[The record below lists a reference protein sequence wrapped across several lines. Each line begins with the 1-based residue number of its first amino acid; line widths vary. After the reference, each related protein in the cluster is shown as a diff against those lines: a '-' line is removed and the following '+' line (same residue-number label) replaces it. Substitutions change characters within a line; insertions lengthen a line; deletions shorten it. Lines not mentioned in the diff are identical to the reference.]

1 MVMITNN
8 SERSIISMKKIRN
21 ITAFYNSSSI
31 TFMSDVMTFISKSL
45 KDMSVDKKLIQKAE
59 LISEEIIADLLKHAP
74 ANTDL
79 KIQVKRSFG
88 EASVNLSMKG
98 EEFSPYSDE
107 DDLNED
113 SGIGAIRSV
122 LLRSFGE
129 NFKYSNKNHVNN
141 VRIVAGQSEKK
152 MNNSAIYALFL
163 GLVFGFIAKFLFPE
177 SVNTALCSYILE
189 PIKTIF
195 MNAIR
200 IIIAPVVFFSIVSC
214 FSQFTNLS
222 EVGKIGSRV
231 ISMYL
236 LTTVIAVILGISIF
250 YIVQPGE
257 FGFALSSGTSTQTV
271 NVDTSVD
278 TSIMSTLLN
287 IVPSNFLTP
296 FLESDTLQLIFL
308 AMLCGIA
315 VGMVGKYSSMLKE
328 LFDALNT
335 LFLTITTLITRFI
348 PLAAFVSISLLV
360 IRLGGNSL
368 LSILS
373 VTLTHT
379 GAILCMMCIYGI
391 LILIIGRLN
400 PLKFFKN
407 DKEGI
412 FTSLTLSSS
421 SAAMPTNM
429 RVCTEKLGVSPKVA
443 NFSIPLGATINMDG
457 VCIYLTVI
465 GLFLAKAYGIT
476 VDLPSLISL
485 TFTII
490 MLSLGAPGVPGC
502 AFICL
507 SVVAESLNIPIEAL
521 SLIIAINPILDM
533 TDTMSNT
540 TGDMAAAVIVAKKEG
555 LLDLEKYNS

>member
-1 MVMITNN
+1 
-8 SERSIISMKKIRN
+8 MKKIRN

>member
-1 MVMITNN
+1 
-8 SERSIISMKKIRN
+8 MKKIRN
-21 ITAFYNSSSI
+21 VTAFYNSSRY
-31 TFMSDVMTFISKSL
+31 TFMSDAMAFIEKSL
-45 KDMSVDKKLIQKAE
+45 TDMSVDKKLIQRTE
-59 LISEEIIADLLKHAP
+59 LISEEIITDLLKHAP
-74 ANTDL
+74 EGTDL
-79 KIQVKRSFG
+79 KIQVKRFFG
-88 EASVNLSMKG
+88 ETSVNLSMKG
-98 EEFSPYSDE
+98 EEFSPYSDDESLSE
-107 DDLNED
+107 DA
-113 SGIGAIRSV
+113 SIGTIRSV

-129 NFKYSNKNHVNN
+129 NFKYSNKNHINN
-141 VRIVAGQSEKK
+141 VRIVAGESEKK
-152 MNNSAIYALFL
+152 LNNSAIYALFL
-163 GLVFGFIAKFLFPE
+163 GLAFGFIAKFLFPDP
-177 SVNTALCSYILE
+177 VNTVLCSYILE

-214 FSQFTNLS
+214 FSQFTDLS
-222 EVGKIGSRV
+222 EVGKIGTRV

-236 LTTVIAVILGISIF
+236 LTTIIAVALGLGIF
-250 YIVQPGE
+250 HIVQPGE
-257 FGFALSSGTSTQTV
+257 FGFALNSEIATQAV

-278 TSIMSTLLN
+278 TSIMSTLLG
-287 IVPSNFLTP
+287 IVPNNFLAP
-296 FLESDTLQLIFL
+296 FLESNTLQLIFL
-308 AMLCGIA
+308 AMLCGIS

-360 IRLGGNSL
+360 IKLGGNSL

-379 GAILCMMCIYGI
+379 GAILAMMCVYGL

-457 VCIYLTVI
+457 VCIYLTII
-465 GLFLAKAYGIT
+465 GLFLAKAYGIV
-476 VDLPSLISL
+476 VDIPSLISL
-485 TFTII
+485 SFTII

-507 SVVAESLNIPIEAL
+507 GVVAESLNIPIEAL

-540 TGDMAAAVIVAKKEG
+540 TGDMAAAVIVARKEN

>member
-79 KIQVKRSFG
+79 NIQVKRSFG

-476 VDLPSLISL
+476 IDLPSLISL

>member
-1 MVMITNN
+1 
-8 SERSIISMKKIRN
+8 MKKIRN
-21 ITAFYNSSSI
+21 TSAFYNSGSY
-31 TFMSDVMTFISKSL
+31 TFMSDVMGFIESSL
-45 KDMSVDKKLIQKAE
+45 SQMSVGKKFIQKTL

-79 KIQVKRSFG
+79 KIQVKQFFG
-88 EASVNLSMKG
+88 ETSVNMSMKG

-107 DDLNED
+107 DDLSED
-113 SGIGAIRSV
+113 ASVSAIRAV

-129 NFKYSNKNHVNN
+129 NFKYRNKNNINH
-141 VRIVAGQSEKK
+141 VRIVAGQSVQKL
-152 MNNSAIYALFL
+152 NNSAIYALFL
-163 GLVFGFIAKFLFPE
+163 GLAFGFLAKFLFPE
-177 SVNTALCSYILE
+177 SVNTTLCTYVLE
-189 PIKTIF
+189 PIKTVF
-195 MNAIR
+195 MHAIR

-236 LTTVIAVILGISIF
+236 LTTVIAVVLGIGIF
-250 YIVQPGE
+250 HLVQPGE
-257 FGFALSSGTSTQTV
+257 FGFALSSGIATQEV
-271 NVDTSVD
+271 SVDTSVD
-278 TSIMSTLLN
+278 TSIMSTLMN
-287 IVPSNFLTP
+287 IVPSNFLSP

-308 AMLCGIA
+308 AMLCGIS

-360 IRLGGNSL
+360 INLGGDSL

-379 GAILCMMCIYGI
+379 GAILCMMCIYGL

-429 RVCTEKLGVSPKVA
+429 RVCTEKLGVSPTVA

-457 VCIYLTVI
+457 VCIYLTII
-465 GLFLAKAYGIT
+465 GLFLAKAYGIV
-476 VDLPSLISL
+476 VDIPSLISL
-485 TFTII
+485 SFTII

-507 SVVAESLNIPIEAL
+507 GVVAESLNIPIEAL
-521 SLIIAINPILDM
+521 GLIIAINPILDM

-540 TGDMAAAVIVAKKEG
+540 TGDMATAVIVASNEG